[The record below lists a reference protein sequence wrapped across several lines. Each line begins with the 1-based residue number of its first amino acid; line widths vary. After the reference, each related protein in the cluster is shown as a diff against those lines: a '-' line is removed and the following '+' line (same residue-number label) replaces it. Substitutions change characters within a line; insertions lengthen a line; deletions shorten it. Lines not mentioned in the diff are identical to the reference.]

1 MARSKSKYAHLTD
14 KLRRLPG
21 VTGEANADPRYQ
33 DRVEE
38 CKRGILAPPQPG
50 ESPVVG
56 QRESLVAARHEID
69 EADRQLRHAQQD
81 LLRACAGK
89 RHAIELGH
97 AYAGARDMVDVLKAR
112 LSEANLLVESY
123 AQLLSE
129 QAEVEDSH
137 GMDIGGRA
145 LSMWD
150 EPYSKVVDKD
160 GVREF
165 FYRDPLLR
173 PSLAPAWSTVD
184 SLNRM
189 RMLLGGET
197 IPGTEVWAK
206 RKIRLGSE

>member
-1 MARSKSKYAHLTD
+1 MARAKGKYAHLTATL
-14 KLRRLPG
+14 KRLPG

-38 CKRGILAPPQPG
+38 CKRGILAPPQEG
-50 ESPVVG
+50 EAMAAHGRENLAISRSGVEVV
-56 QRESLVAARHEID
+56 EK
-69 EADRQLRHAQQD
+69 QLATCIG
-81 LLRACAGK
+81 LILRSTAGK
-89 RHAIELGH
+89 RHAIEFGH
-97 AYAGARDMVDVLKAR
+97 AYACARDLADSLKAR
-112 LSEANLLVESY
+112 LSEANLVVEAF

-129 QAEVEDSH
+129 QAEVEDST
-137 GMDIGGRA
+137 GMDVGGRS

-184 SLNRM
+184 ALNRK
-189 RMLLGGET
+189 RMLLGEAT